1 MKRADWL
8 RIKTGCQIRD
18 RNDNAGNIGRQ
29 RKNMIGQRRANLRK
43 SQAPFT
49 CMLGRQLLAVRS
61 AVPGK
66 IRKVSDEMS
75 KAHLL
80 RQEQQ
85 KREQCMKD
93 RLASYHNMQML
104 LYFRRCPA

>member
-1 MKRADWL
+1 
-8 RIKTGCQIRD
+8 
-18 RNDNAGNIGRQ
+18 
-29 RKNMIGQRRANLRK
+29 
-43 SQAPFT
+43 
-49 CMLGRQLLAVRS
+49 
-61 AVPGK
+61 
-66 IRKVSDEMS
+66 MS

>member
-1 MKRADWL
+1 
-8 RIKTGCQIRD
+8 
-18 RNDNAGNIGRQ
+18 
-29 RKNMIGQRRANLRK
+29 
-43 SQAPFT
+43 
-49 CMLGRQLLAVRS
+49 MLDRQLLAIRS

-93 RLASYHNMQML
+93 RLASYHNIQML